1 MKHSDFQIG
10 TEFFTAAGRWRCTD
24 VGTRVIVA
32 ISLEP
37 REMMRQWTD
46 AKGERMQETFISDDP
61 RDLIEPSYSVAES
74 VFDEYDLDGCSTCAD
89 DFVDE
94 EITADVLAAKAR
106 FQKRVERGRG
116 KTERGL
122 ELLRKAMSKG

>member
-10 TEFFTAAGRWRCTD
+10 TEFFTFAGRWRCTD

-61 RDLIEPSYSVAES
+61 RDLMGSPYSVAEL

-89 DFVDE
+89 DCVDE
-94 EITADVLAAKAR
+94 AIEADVLAAKAR
-106 FQKRVERGRG
+106 FQERVERGRG
-116 KTERGL
+116 KSERGL
-122 ELLRKAMSKG
+122 ELLRKAMHE

>member
-1 MKHSDFQIG
+1 MQHSDFQIG

-37 REMMRQWTD
+37 RETVRLWTG
-46 AKGERMQETFISDDP
+46 AAGERVQETFISDDP
-61 RDLIEPSYSVAES
+61 RDLIGPPYSVAEL

-89 DFVDE
+89 DLREFIQRHKQR
-94 EITADVLAAKAR
+94 EIVELFGKFPADTDYDYKKAR
-106 FQKRVERGRG
+106 Q
-116 KTERGL
+116 
-122 ELLRKAMSKG
+122 